1 MPKKKDGL
9 IIYKNWI
16 HQNLKLSS
24 KLKIKSP
31 KNLKTFQGI
40 FKFKLLQTWIED
52 RQFTKNRL
60 KPI

>member
-9 IIYKNWI
+9 KIYKNWI

-31 KNLKTFQGI
+31 KDIKTFQGI
-40 FKFKLLQTWIED
+40 YKFNLLQTWIED
-52 RQFTKNRL
+52 RQFTKNKLR
-60 KPI
+60 PI